1 MAEKKENN
9 AKNYFWD
16 NLGVIPCSLEEAK
29 RVALLCFECHHVP
42 VFVSETGIGK
52 SQAARQ
58 IAESQGWRVVF
69 LFLAHLEPEDIS
81 GIPYPNNGSGT
92 YAFLCENTIKSVI
105 DSNQPTLLV
114 LDEWNRG
121 EKAVMNAAFTMMED
135 RRFGGFTLP
144 KHVRIMACMNPSEE
158 NYLVNE
164 AEKDPAF
171 RRRLCFV
178 GIQPDP
184 MVWLGYAKDK
194 FHPFVVDY
202 IRRDPSALV
211 DIQARDAGKIA
222 SNPASWEKV
231 SQTLQWMDTNKIDIA
246 KHITTL
252 KYKIAGHI
260 GFGQT
265 DNFMTWL
272 RDRESLIDPSLIFK
286 YDTVQGRVHKLI
298 EDGRNDRLSVLIDS
312 LSLTMVES
320 EKLPEKSELDGF
332 VQFIQDLPLEF
343 AKALF
348 QKLDTMSVD
357 GHQGYAARLSIAMQ
371 GHSDTVKITRSIFGT
386 AEKIEKKFKEAS
398 A

>member
-1 MAEKKENN
+1 MATAEKTS

-16 NLGVIPCSLEEAK
+16 SLGIVPCSLEEAK
-29 RVALLCFECHHVP
+29 RVAMMCFDCDHVP

-58 IAESQGWRVVF
+58 IAEKNGWRAVF

-92 YAFLCENTIKSVI
+92 YAFLCEKTMKAVI
-105 DSNQPTLLV
+105 ESEEPTLLV

-121 EKAVMNAAFTMMED
+121 EKSVMNAAFTMMED

-184 MVWLGYAKDK
+184 MTWLHFASKH
-194 FHPFVVDY
+194 FHPFVTDY
-202 IRRDPSALV
+202 IRVNPSALV
-211 DIQARDAGKIA
+211 DVPARDAGKIA
-222 SNPASWEKV
+222 ANPASWEKV
-231 SQTLQWMDTNKIDIA
+231 SQTLQWLDQNKLDLA
-246 KHITTL
+246 EHLVTF
-252 KYKIAGHI
+252 KYKLAGHL

-265 DNFMTWL
+265 DAFLTWL
-272 RDRESLIDPSLIFK
+272 LDRESLVDPALVFDYPKIQNRVKHLIK
-286 YDTVQGRVHKLI
+286 
-298 EDGRNDRLSVLIDS
+298 EGRNDRLSVLIDG
-312 LSLTMVES
+312 LSLLMI
-320 EKLPEKSELDGF
+320 EKSKIPKGEELDSWITF
-332 VQFIQDLPLEF
+332 LKDLPVEF
-343 AKALF
+343 SRSFF
-348 QKLDTMSVD
+348 QKISMASGSAHGGYSEQLSVAMSKHPD
-357 GHQGYAARLSIAMQ
+357 SLKLH
-371 GHSDTVKITRSIFGT
+371 DSIF
-386 AEKIEKKFKEAS
+386 AIDERVEKRFANN
-398 A
+398 